1 MTLDT
6 VAVVTG
12 GRKNRSGAPG
22 KRAGRRFDPL
32 PYILVAPVTLFI
44 IILALVPAGYTIV
57 QSFFTVDALHPP
69 ERFSGLK
76 NFRNLLADDRIMTA
90 LGNTAFYVV
99 VGVTLST
106 VLGIAFAVALQRP
119 FRGRGAVIA
128 VLVLPWALPGV
139 VNAILWS
146 GILDANGSLVGGLM
160 DLVGMG
166 GDHVLL
172 GQNPWL
178 TRTLIVLVQV
188 WQITPLSTLLILAT
202 LQLVPSELYEASS
215 IDGAGRWRSFTS
227 ITLPLARAGIAVAM
241 VQAVVQTLN
250 IFDQP
255 YVLNGSAAM
264 GTSLTIETYK
274 VSFQALNFGEGY
286 ALSLFIAVVT
296 VVLSLA
302 IIKIVYRKVEM

>member
-6 VAVVTG
+6 VAVVTDG
-12 GRKNRSGAPG
+12 KKKRSGAHG
-22 KRAGRRFDPL
+22 RRAGRRFDIL
-32 PYILVAPVTLFI
+32 PYLLVTPVTLFI
-44 IILALVPAGYTIV
+44 IVLALIPAGYTIV

-76 NFRNLLADDRIMTA
+76 NFQNLLADDRIMTA

-99 VGVTLST
+99 VGVVLST
-106 VLGIAFAVALQRP
+106 VLGIAFAVALQHP

-128 VLVLPWALPGV
+128 ILVLPWALPGV

-146 GILDANGSLVGGLM
+146 GILDGNGSLVGGLM
-160 DLVGMG
+160 DLVGIG
-166 GDHVLL
+166 GDHVLI

-202 LQLVPSELYEASS
+202 LQLIPSELYEASS
-215 IDGAGRWRSFTS
+215 IDGAGRWRSFRS

-241 VQAVVQTLN
+241 VQALVQTLN

-296 VVLSLA
+296 VVFSLL
-302 IIKIVYRKVEM
+302 IIKTVYRKVEM